1 MRRFQ
6 FVGVYPRT
14 QEEIQSMPDDWRA
27 LYLEAHAGFVTES
40 FVIHGPEATEDE
52 VYSSEAYYSAV
63 NGVGHDLAL
72 ALRFVTGSL

>member
-1 MRRFQ
+1 
-6 FVGVYPRT
+6 
-14 QEEIQSMPDDWRA
+14 MPDDWRA

-63 NGVGHDLAL
+63 NGFGHDLAL